1 MKILFLVI
9 GKTDESYLETGIGK
23 YIKRLEHYI
32 PFEMKVIPDI
42 KNRKTLTE
50 EQQKKAEGDL
60 ILSQLNPG
68 DDLILL
74 DEKGKTFTSVMFSQ
88 WIEKQMNAGSKRIV
102 FVVGGPYGFSKEVY
116 DKCKFVLSDMF
127 ENIEEKFDIIV
138 SNPPYIKTEVIESL
152 DKEVQNEPNL
162 ALDGGEDGLKFYKT
176 IAENAY
182 KYLNEDGV
190 LALEIGYDQKAEV
203 IKLLEKTG
211 KYIDIYSK
219 KDFGNNDRIVVCKSK
234 Y

>member
-50 EQQKKAEGDL
+50 EQQKKTEGDL

-116 DKCKFVLSDMF
+116 DKCKYKISLSEMTF
-127 ENIEEKFDIIV
+127 
-138 SNPPYIKTEVIESL
+138 SHH
-152 DKEVQNEPNL
+152 QQRAHRL
-162 ALDGGEDGLKFYKT
+162 ASTQE
-176 IAENAY
+176 
-182 KYLNEDGV
+182 
-190 LALEIGYDQKAEV
+190 
-203 IKLLEKTG
+203 
-211 KYIDIYSK
+211 
-219 KDFGNNDRIVVCKSK
+219 
-234 Y
+234 